1 MADIQFYPIDIDYTT
16 TIFGKAVIRLFGRT
30 LDNKTICCL
39 DRNFEPYF
47 YAIPEEGADIEK
59 ISSKIMGCKE
69 DDSFVTSIVIEPKKT
84 LGNAITA
91 LKVYVNHPKDVP
103 IMSRL
108 IKESIDGIKDT
119 QETDILFVRRYLISK
134 GITPLMMCSASGTII
149 KEDFNVSFVLD
160 TEKINPGIESID
172 KLKVLCFDIE
182 TYASEKKYPDSRIDP
197 IISIALYG
205 DNFKKVI
212 TWKKINTNVDATF
225 VNSESELISEFV
237 KSIKEYQPDCISGY
251 FTDGFDFPYLIER
264 SKVNNVSLNIG
275 IDNSQPKHN
284 KRNLGSIRIT
294 GIPHVDLF
302 KFVRHVLRN
311 SLQVESN
318 SLNDVSYALL
328 KEKKL
333 DMDMESIGRIWDSNN
348 DDIGKILEYN
358 LKDAELTY
366 KLFNKLS
373 QDIFELTKLIG
384 QQLDDVIRMQFGQLV
399 EWYLIRKTK
408 DFNEIIPN
416 KPGYS
421 EKSERLAHTYQG
433 AFVYRP
439 KPGLYEKLAVFDFR
453 SLYPSIIIAHNIDPG
468 TLSQSKENSY
478 ESPELI
484 DESGKPVHYY
494 FNYLKRGF
502 IPEVIKDLITR
513 RSRVKE
519 IIKKEKK
526 DDFILHARS
535 NILKLIANSAY
546 GMFGYAGARWYSK
559 ECAASITAYGRF
571 YILRSI
577 EKAKKDFE
585 VVFSDTDSVAIALGN
600 KTKQDALNFMKEINE
615 SLHPFMELELENFYD
630 RGLFVMKKNEL
641 QGAKKKYALLDED
654 NNLKIRG
661 FEAIRRNWS
670 YLAKEV
676 QLKVLEI
683 ILKDNSI
690 EEAVDYVK
698 NIINDRRKKSI
709 PLERAIIRTQLRKEI
724 RHYESIGP
732 HVKVAKNMMAN
743 GIDIGIGTVIRY
755 VVTEGKGIIRDR
767 AKLPEEC
774 NEKEYDAEYYINNQI
789 IPAVK
794 MIFESVGYSEGILTE
809 SNEQSKL
816 NKFFG
821 G

>member
-1 MADIQFYPIDIDYTT
+1 
-16 TIFGKAVIRLFGRT
+16 
-30 LDNKTICCL
+30 
-39 DRNFEPYF
+39 
-47 YAIPEEGADIEK
+47 
-59 ISSKIMGCKE
+59 
-69 DDSFVTSIVIEPKKT
+69 
-84 LGNAITA
+84 
-91 LKVYVNHPKDVP
+91 
-103 IMSRL
+103 
-108 IKESIDGIKDT
+108 
-119 QETDILFVRRYLISK
+119 
-134 GITPLMMCSASGTII
+134 
-149 KEDFNVSFVLD
+149 
-160 TEKINPGIESID
+160 
-172 KLKVLCFDIE
+172 
-182 TYASEKKYPDSRIDP
+182 
-197 IISIALYG
+197 
-205 DNFKKVI
+205 
-212 TWKKINTNVDATF
+212 
-225 VNSESELISEFV
+225 
-237 KSIKEYQPDCISGY
+237 
-251 FTDGFDFPYLIER
+251 
-264 SKVNNVSLNIG
+264 
-275 IDNSQPKHN
+275 
-284 KRNLGSIRIT
+284 
-294 GIPHVDLF
+294 
-302 KFVRHVLRN
+302 
-311 SLQVESN
+311 
-318 SLNDVSYALL
+318 
-328 KEKKL
+328 
-333 DMDMESIGRIWDSNN
+333 
-348 DDIGKILEYN
+348 
-358 LKDAELTY
+358 
-366 KLFNKLS
+366 
-373 QDIFELTKLIG
+373 
-384 QQLDDVIRMQFGQLV
+384 
-399 EWYLIRKTK
+399 
-408 DFNEIIPN
+408 
-416 KPGYS
+416 
-421 EKSERLAHTYQG
+421 
-433 AFVYRP
+433 
-439 KPGLYEKLAVFDFR
+439 
-453 SLYPSIIIAHNIDPG
+453 
-468 TLSQSKENSY
+468 
-478 ESPELI
+478 
-484 DESGKPVHYY
+484 
-494 FNYLKRGF
+494 
-502 IPEVIKDLITR
+502 
-513 RSRVKE
+513 
-519 IIKKEKK
+519 
-526 DDFILHARS
+526 
-535 NILKLIANSAY
+535 
-546 GMFGYAGARWYSK
+546 MFGYAGARWYSK

-615 SLHPFMELELENFYD
+615 SLPPFMELELENFYD

-698 NIINDRRKKSI
+698 NIINDLRKKSI